1 MATGENGFGTL
12 TVEAEQSGPMDVR
25 LVMFREDGT
34 RVDFPLTK
42 PVTLIGR
49 KETCDIRI
57 LLAEVSRRHSEVRVD
72 EVSVVVKDGGSANGT
87 DVNNRRVSEEK
98 LAPGDHLIIGPV
110 VFTVQVDG
118 DPDDIRQVRTKF
130 KSRSARP
137 AREPAAAPAADSAP
151 DLDDSADPISALE
164 ALASSAE
171 QTAIDPL
178 DDEDLLS

>member
-1 MATGENGFGTL
+1 MN
-12 TVEAEQSGPMDVR
+12 VC

-42 PVTLIGR
+42 PITVIGR

-57 LLAEVSRRHSEVRVD
+57 PLAEVSRSHSKLHLDEACIRVVD
-72 EVSVVVKDGGSANGT
+72 EGSANGT
-87 DVNNRRVSEEK
+87 YVNNKRVADEK

-118 DPDDIRQVRTKF
+118 DPAEIRPVRTKL
-130 KSRSARP
+130 KRRGRHASPGQAVVASASGS
-137 AREPAAAPAADSAP
+137 AAA
-151 DLDDSADPISALE
+151 LDDSPDPISVLE

-178 DDEDLLS
+178 DDDDLLD

>member
-1 MATGENGFGTL
+1 
-12 TVEAEQSGPMDVR
+12 MDVR

-57 LLAEVSRRHSEVRVD
+57 PLAEVSRRHSEVRVD

-87 DVNNRRVSEEK
+87 YVNNRRVAEEK

-118 DPDDIRQVRTKF
+118 DPDDIRPVRTKL
-130 KSRSARP
+130 KSRGERAVPQP
-137 AREPAAAPAADSAP
+137 AEAPMAAMSSPG
-151 DLDDSADPISALE
+151 LDDSPDPISALE

>member
-1 MATGENGFGTL
+1 MGRTCWFSPCCCG
-12 TVEAEQSGPMDVR
+12 VEVERSGPMNVR

-42 PVTLIGR
+42 PVTMIGR
-49 KETCDIRI
+49 KEACDIRI
-57 LLAEVSRRHSEVRVD
+57 PLAEVSRRHSAVYVDDVAVRV
-72 EVSVVVKDGGSANGT
+72 KDQGSANGT
-87 DVNNRRVSEEK
+87 YVNNQRVADEK

-118 DPDDIRQVRTKF
+118 DPGEIRPVRTKL
-130 KSRSARP
+130 KRRGVQKKAVASASSSV
-137 AREPAAAPAADSAP
+137 AA
-151 DLDDSADPISALE
+151 LDDSPDPISALE

-178 DDEDLLS
+178 DDDDLLA

>member
-1 MATGENGFGTL
+1 MNIC
-12 TVEAEQSGPMDVR
+12 

-42 PVTLIGR
+42 PDTVIGR

-57 LLAEVSRRHSEVRVD
+57 PLAEVSREHSKVHIDDVSIRVMD
-72 EVSVVVKDGGSANGT
+72 NGSANGT
-87 DVNNRRVSEEK
+87 YVNNKRVADEK

-118 DPDDIRQVRTKF
+118 DPDEIRPVRTKL
-130 KSRSARP
+130 KRRSAR
-137 AREPAAAPAADSAP
+137 AASGKAVAASASGSGAA
-151 DLDDSADPISALE
+151 LDDSPDPISALE

-178 DDEDLLS
+178 DDDDLLD

>member
-1 MATGENGFGTL
+1 
-12 TVEAEQSGPMDVR
+12 MDVQ
-25 LVMFREDGT
+25 LVMFREDGA

-49 KETCDIRI
+49 KDTCDIRI
-57 LLAEVSRRHSEVRVD
+57 PLAEVSRKHTELVID
-72 EVSVVVKDGGSANGT
+72 EVSILVKDAGSANGT
-87 DVNNRRVSEEK
+87 YVNNKRVMEEK

-118 DPDDIRQVRTKF
+118 DPSDIRPVRTKLR
-130 KSRSARP
+130 SRASRTAP
-137 AREPAAAPAADSAP
+137 EKAAASASGSGVS
-151 DLDDSADPISALE
+151 LDDSPDPISALE

-178 DDEDLLS
+178 EDDDLLA